1 MNEKYGRLK
10 VLKVQKNNKVKY
22 ICDCGNVAE
31 VRMSQL
37 KNGKTKSCGCLRKE
51 AITKHG
57 MWKHPLYN
65 TWKAMKNRCL
75 NTNDKD
81 YSHYGG
87 RGIKIDPSW
96 LDVKKYI
103 KDIEEHLGER
113 PSGMTIDRIDNNKG
127 YYIDNLRYANA
138 SEQSVNQRHKPN
150 KLGQSY
156 KNIYERKIGRCISY
170 EIRMKRNKVERIAS
184 TNSLEIATKIRDYW
198 LSEYEEDKMIWVE
211 RTKTKEYREDVNIWK
226 KTKY

>member
-10 VLKVQKNNKVKY
+10 VLKVQKNNKVKC

-51 AITKHG
+51 VITKHG

-65 TWKAMKNRCL
+65 TWKAMKSRCL

-81 YSHYGG
+81 YPHYGG
-87 RGIKIDPSW
+87 RGIKMNPNWID
-96 LDVKKYI
+96 VREYI
-103 KDIEEHLGER
+103 KDIETHLGEK
-113 PSGMTIDRIDNNKG
+113 PNGMTIDRIDNDKG
-127 YYIDNLRYANA
+127 YYIENLAYSDLCQQNLNKRYAYG
-138 SEQSVNQRHKPN
+138 
-150 KLGQSY
+150 KLGKEY
-156 KNIYERKIGRCISY
+156 RNIYERTKDGYLYY
-170 EIRMKRNKVERIAS
+170 EIKMTRNYVERIAS
-184 TNSLEIATKIRDYW
+184 CPSLETATRIRDNW
-198 LSEYEEDKMIWVE
+198 LIEYKENKLSWIE
-211 RTKTKEYREDVNIWK
+211 RTKTKEYSKDVNIWK

>member
-1 MNEKYGRLK
+1 MKDKYGRLK
-10 VLKVQKNNKVKY
+10 ILKSDNKNNVECL
-22 ICDCGNVAE
+22 CDCGNIVKKG
-31 VRMSQL
+31 L
-37 KNGKTKSCGCLRKE
+37 KELKSGNTKSCGCLRKE
-51 AITKHG
+51 NMTKHG
-57 MWKHPLYN
+57 MYKHPLYN

-75 NTNDKD
+75 NINDKD
-81 YSHYGG
+81 YPQYGG
-87 RGIKIDPSW
+87 RGIKMDPNW

-103 KDIEEHLGER
+103 KDIEEHLGEK

-127 YYIDNLRYANA
+127 YYINNLRYANA

-156 KNIYERKIGRCISY
+156 KNIYERKIGKYISY
-170 EIRMKRNKVERIAS
+170 EIRMKRDKVERMAS
-184 TNSLEIATKIRDYW
+184 TTSLEIATKIRDYW

-226 KTKY
+226 KIEY